1 MPAKIWWK
9 REVQIW
15 GTETIKSML
24 RAGQSPDAIKK
35 STLVSRIIDIY
46 ALMLEADAWE
56 TDERDDPAERDVKEA
71 ARSRVRLGPALDGRR
86 RRRLDGAELN
96 DVNATST

>member
-1 MPAKIWWK
+1 MGVLIRARKTDLENWILADNPVPAKIWWK
-9 REVQIW
+9 RDVQIW

-24 RAGQSPDAIKK
+24 RAGQSPDAIKG

-56 TDERDDPAERDVKEA
+56 PANGTIR
-71 ARSRVRLGPALDGRR
+71 
-86 RRRLDGAELN
+86 
-96 DVNATST
+96 